1 VHADHGRAVPDGG
14 GSLVVGGWTQA
25 VDGAV
30 RAEFAKRD
38 TRPASRAAIVGR
50 PWVDVQGRLGAPW
63 LGTLDD
69 PAATLAGR
77 GWQATLTQPG
87 EPGAHY
93 GRWPYPVLAP
103 GLPGAPRDWFV
114 TARRR

>member
-1 VHADHGRAVPDGG
+1 MVNTATLTHP
-14 GSLVVGGWTQA
+14 L
-25 VDGAV
+25 
-30 RAEFAKRD
+30 
-38 TRPASRAAIVGR
+38 TRPWIDMQARA
-50 PWVDVQGRLGAPW
+50 GAPW

-69 PAATLAGR
+69 PAAFLVER

-93 GRWPYPVLAP
+93 GRWPFPVLAP
-103 GLPGAPRDWFV
+103 GLPGALRDWFV